1 MAKAAIL
8 KTPGEGLE
16 IGEIELADPMPHEV
30 LIDTKACGLC
40 HSDLHFIDGH
50 YPHALP
56 AVPGHEAAGVVRA
69 VGSEVKTVKPGDHVV
84 SCLSAFCG
92 TCEFCVTGR
101 MALCLGGATRR
112 GKGDAP
118 RLTLAGGD
126 PVNQMLNLSALSSQM
141 LIHENACV
149 TIDKNMPLDRA
160 AVIGCAV
167 TTGAGTI
174 FNACAVTPGETVLVV
189 GCGGVGLAAI
199 NAAMIAGAG
208 KVIAADPLP
217 EKRALAETLG
227 ATHTVDALADDAA
240 KQIIAISGGGV
251 DWGIEAVGRQASADL
266 AVASLRRGGT
276 AVILGMMPLDCKVGL
291 GAMDLLG
298 GKKLMGAIMGMN
310 HFPVDLPRLVDFY
323 MRGMLDLDTIIAERI
338 SLDDVNAGFDK
349 MRGGSHARSVV
360 MFD

>member
-8 KTPGEGLE
+8 ETPGQGLT
-16 IGEIELADPMPHEV
+16 IGDIEVADPMPHEV

-56 AVPGHEAAGVVRA
+56 AIPGHEAAGIVRA
-69 VGSEVKTVKPGDHVV
+69 VGSEVTTVKPGDHVV

-118 RLTLAGGD
+118 RITRSDGA
-126 PVNQMLNLSALSSQM
+126 PVAQMLNLSALSEQM

-149 TIDKNMPLDRA
+149 SIDKDMPLDRA

-174 FNACAVTPGETVLVV
+174 FNACNVTPGETVLVV
-189 GCGGVGLAAI
+189 GCGGVGLATI
-199 NAAMIAGAG
+199 NAAKIAGAG

-227 ATHTVDALADDAA
+227 ATHTVDALADDVV
-240 KQIIAISGGGV
+240 KQIMEISGGGV

-266 AVASLRRGGT
+266 AVAALRRGGT

-323 MRGMLDLDTIIAERI
+323 MRGLLDLDTIIAERI

-349 MRGGSHARSVV
+349 MREGSHARSVV